1 MDYSKFGVRD
11 TQILFHVVEQ
21 PAHGVVDVS
30 EWKRHDVKIFS
41 HFDIKTDKVYYEYIQ
56 KNSEISYALLTSII
70 LFCSNLCLTFTLNLT
85 SGFRFLI

>member
-56 KNSEISYALLTSII
+56 KNSEISYVTF

-85 SGFRFLI
+85 PGIGFLYK